1 MSKLIARQKP
11 EQIVQQAQYY
21 VKSYILLPSGVVG
34 LICMVGGVGGLG
46 YQLLATDNYTWGT
59 FYQSTGLIVLG
70 VVMGIVQTRYHQ
82 FLLAQFPEVLAARMR
97 TATAKKG
104 SKVKKDSDIPVIDH
118 QGRQLI
124 PAAYTVGAGVI
135 LGSSW
140 FATMMGQVDVAPA
153 LLLPWAGFYW
163 ARLFFWRGRV

>member
-1 MSKLIARQKP
+1 MSKLIARPRP

-21 VKSYILLPSGVVG
+21 VKSYILLPSGIVG

-70 VVMGIVQTRYHQ
+70 VAMGLVQTRYHQ
-82 FLLAQFPEVLAARMR
+82 FVLAQFPEVLAARMR
-97 TATAKKG
+97 IATAKKG
-104 SKVKKDSDIPVIDH
+104 SAAKKNTDIPAIEH

-124 PAAYTVGAGVI
+124 PVAYVAGTALI
-135 LGSSW
+135 LGASW
-140 FATMMGQVDVAPA
+140 LAAVLGQVDAVPA

>member
-1 MSKLIARQKP
+1 MPKLITRPRP
-11 EQIVQQAQYY
+11 EQIVQQAQDY
-21 VKSYILLPSGVVG
+21 VKSYILLPSGIVG
-34 LICMVGGVGGLG
+34 LICMIGGVGGLG
-46 YQLLATDNYTWGT
+46 YQLLATDSYTWGT

-70 VVMGIVQTRYHQ
+70 VLMGIAQTRYHQ

-104 SKVKKDSDIPVIDH
+104 SKVKKDADLPSIDH

-124 PAAYTVGAGVI
+124 PGAYFLGTALI

-140 FATMMGQVDVAPA
+140 LATMMGQVDGVPA

>member
-1 MSKLIARQKP
+1 MPKLITKPRP

-21 VKSYILLPSGVVG
+21 VKSYILLPSGIVG
-34 LICMVGGVGGLG
+34 LICMIGGVGGLG
-46 YQLLATDNYTWGT
+46 YQLLATDNYTWST

-70 VVMGIVQTRYHQ
+70 VVMGIAQTRYHQ
-82 FLLAQFPEVLAARMR
+82 FLLQQFPEVLAARMR

-104 SKVKKDSDIPVIDH
+104 SKVKKDAELPRIDH
-118 QGRQLI
+118 QGRQFI
-124 PAAYTVGAGVI
+124 PVAYLLGTVLI
-135 LGSSW
+135 LGASW
-140 FATMMGQVDVAPA
+140 FATMMGQVDGVPA